1 VDRDLLHKLVI
12 VGAHIPCFLPFW
24 LIVYCCVDSWC
35 YIVCVRKGRPTVK
48 PLRYRSVRTLGT
60 CQLAAING
68 LPTSWSK
75 DRLQKLNISAEGH
88 EILSVLWNSEGYY
101 HFHNI
106 PPRIPA
112 LIKLTQPPHS
122 FPFIKD
128 PFQLLSSHLC
138 LAFPRYCC
146 TYINNHKRN
155 DIARILG
162 YDRFINVYEICV

>member
-1 VDRDLLHKLVI
+1 MYKLVI
-12 VGAHIPCFLPFW
+12 VGAHIPCFFLFW

-35 YIVCVRKGRPTVK
+35 YITCVRKGLPTVK
-48 PLRYRSVRTLGT
+48 PLRYRIVGTLGT

-75 DRLQKLNISAEGH
+75 DRLQKPNISAEGH

-101 HFHNI
+101 RFHNI

-122 FPFIKD
+122 FTFIKD
-128 PFQLLSSHLC
+128 PFRLLSSHLC
-138 LAFPRYCC
+138 LAFPRDCC
-146 TYINNHKRN
+146 FYINNHKRN
-155 DIARILG
+155 DNARILG
-162 YDRFINVYEICV
+162 YDHFINVYEICV